1 MITKIQSY
9 SSAYNAYSA
18 NKAMNKNSVKNS
30 ATSFSGKKFPYA
42 GDELTN
48 SVKRLKGYL
57 NNAVS
62 RTIDEK
68 GFIKRDSLPVPYTN
82 APLINSL
89 EQCNGLNIVNSLNP
103 HSTVLVKDLRNGK
116 RIYVEEQKNL
126 PVLRIQQSK
135 NNGENKME
143 VYVAHKDFT
152 NKAGNEEI
160 KAGTIIAYSDNGLPS
175 NNDVKNA
182 EYVAKNKHIITRIQK
197 ELKDSIDELLN
208 TPIYH
213 F

>member
-1 MITKIQSY
+1 M
-9 SSAYNAYSA
+9 
-18 NKAMNKNSVKNS
+18 
-30 ATSFSGKKFPYA
+30 
-42 GDELTN
+42 
-48 SVKRLKGYL
+48 
-57 NNAVS
+57 
-62 RTIDEK
+62 
-68 GFIKRDSLPVPYTN
+68 PYTN